1 MGIATTL
8 ENRVMLELRDFSL
21 AIAGRILVQPF
32 SLAVAAGDI
41 VTLMGPSGSGKS
53 SILSYIGGDLPE
65 AFTAKGDVVLNGQ
78 SLLLQH
84 PETRHIGRL
93 FQDDLLFP
101 HMTVGENLLFAV
113 PRLPKAERLTMVAT
127 ALERAELTGFA
138 DRPPHTLSG
147 GQRQRVALM
156 RALLAKPSAILLDE
170 PFSKLDK
177 SLRGQM
183 RDYVF
188 GHIKARAI
196 PALLVTHDR
205 DDAPE
210 GGRVLDISSD
220 GVVRDV

>member
-1 MGIATTL
+1 LGITTAL
-8 ENRVMLELRDFSL
+8 ENCVMLELRDLSL
-21 AIAGRILVQPF
+21 SIAGRILVQPF
-32 SLAVAAGDI
+32 SLSISVGDI

-53 SILSYIGGDLPE
+53 SILSCIGGDLPD
-65 AFTAKGDVVLNGQ
+65 AFKATGDVLLNGQ
-78 SLLLQH
+78 SLLLQS
-84 PETRHIGRL
+84 PEKRHIGRL

-101 HMTVGENLLFAV
+101 HMTIGENLLFAT
-113 PRLPKAERLTMVAT
+113 PRLPKAERSAMVAT

-177 SLRGQM
+177 TLRGQM
-183 RDYVF
+183 RSYVF
-188 GHIKARAI
+188 SHIKARNI

-205 DDAPE
+205 EDAPSV
-210 GGRVLDISSD
+210 GRVLEISRD
-220 GVVRDV
+220 GVVQDV

>member
-1 MGIATTL
+1 VGVTTTL
-8 ENRVMLELRDFSL
+8 ENRVMLELRDVSL
-21 AIAGRILVQPF
+21 SISGRILVQPF
-32 SLAVAAGDI
+32 SLSIPAGDI

-53 SILSYIGGDLPE
+53 SVLSCIGGDLPDTFK
-65 AFTAKGDVVLNGQ
+65 ATGDVLLNGQ
-78 SLLLQH
+78 SLLLQS
-84 PETRHIGRL
+84 PEKRHIGRL

-101 HMTVGENLLFAV
+101 HMTIGENLLLAT
-113 PRLPKAERLTMVAT
+113 PRLPKAERLAMVAT

-177 SLRGQM
+177 TLRGQM
-183 RDYVF
+183 RNYVF
-188 GHIKARAI
+188 SHIKARNI

-205 DDAPE
+205 EDAPSA
-210 GGRVLDISSD
+210 GRVLEISGD
-220 GVVRDV
+220 GVVQDV

>member
-1 MGIATTL
+1 
-8 ENRVMLELRDFSL
+8 MLELHDLGLS
-21 AIAGRILVQPF
+21 IAGRILVQPF
-32 SLAVAAGDI
+32 SLSVAAGDI

-53 SILSYIGGDLPE
+53 SILSFIGGDLPD
-65 AFTAKGDVVLNGQ
+65 AFKATGDVLLNGQ
-78 SLLLQH
+78 SLRLQP

-101 HMTVGENLLFAV
+101 HMSVGENLLFAV
-113 PRLPKAERLTMVAT
+113 PRLPKAERLAMVAM
-127 ALERAELTGFA
+127 ALERAELSGFG
-138 DRPPHTLSG
+138 DRPPYTLSG

-188 GHIKARAI
+188 SHIKARSI

-205 DDAPE
+205 EDAPFV
-210 GGRVLDISSD
+210 GRVLEISD
-220 GVVRDV
+220 KGVVRDV

>member
-1 MGIATTL
+1 
-8 ENRVMLELRDFSL
+8 MLELRNVSL
-21 AIAGRILVQPF
+21 SIASQILVEPF
-32 SLAVAAGDI
+32 SLTVKAGDI

-65 AFTAKGDVVLNGQ
+65 VFTASGEILLNGK
-78 SLLLQH
+78 SMVLQP
-84 PETRHIGRL
+84 PEMRRVGRL

-101 HMTVGENLLFAV
+101 HMTVSENLLFAA
-113 PRLPKAERLTMVAT
+113 PRLPKSERLAMVAV
-127 ALERAELTGFA
+127 ALERAELSNFG

-156 RALLAKPSAILLDE
+156 RAFLAKPSAILLDE
-170 PFSKLDK
+170 PFSKLDR

-183 RDYVF
+183 RDYIF
-188 GHIKARAI
+188 SHIKARAI

-205 DDAPE
+205 DDAPD
-210 GGRVLDISSD
+210 GGRVLEISDD

>member
-1 MGIATTL
+1 
-8 ENRVMLELRDFSL
+8 MLELHDLGLS
-21 AIAGRILVQPF
+21 IAGRILVQPF
-32 SLAVAAGDI
+32 SLSVAAGDI

-53 SILSYIGGDLPE
+53 SILSFIGGDLPD
-65 AFTAKGDVVLNGQ
+65 AFKATGDVLLNGQ
-78 SLLLQH
+78 SLRLQP

-101 HMTVGENLLFAV
+101 HMSVGENLLFAV
-113 PRLPKAERLTMVAT
+113 PRLPKAERLAMVAM
-127 ALERAELTGFA
+127 ALERAELSGFS
-138 DRPPHTLSG
+138 DRPPYTLSG

-188 GHIKARAI
+188 SHIKARSI

-205 DDAPE
+205 EDAPFV
-210 GGRVLDISSD
+210 GRVLEISD
-220 GVVRDV
+220 KGVVRDV

>member
-1 MGIATTL
+1 
-8 ENRVMLELRDFSL
+8 MLELRNVSL
-21 AIAGRILVQPF
+21 SIASRILVQPF
-32 SLAVAAGDI
+32 SLALKAGDI

-53 SILSYIGGDLPE
+53 SILSSIGGDLPDV
-65 AFTAKGDVVLNGQ
+65 FTASGEVLLNGQ
-78 SLLLQH
+78 SLVLQP
-84 PETRHIGRL
+84 PEKRRVGRL

-101 HMTVGENLLFAV
+101 HMTVGENLLFAT
-113 PRLPKAERLTMVAT
+113 PRLMKAERLAMVAT
-127 ALERAELTGFA
+127 VLGRAELSGFE

-170 PFSKLDK
+170 PFSKLDR

-188 GHIKARAI
+188 SHIKARGI

-205 DDAPE
+205 DDAPSA
-210 GGRVLDISSD
+210 GRVLEISGD
-220 GVVRDV
+220 GVVHDV